1 MLSEGTVALFTS
13 ALVGGISGVGS
24 AHVALGLC
32 VGSAFGLCVALVQRS
47 RGDAAGILFRV
58 RRGILTIARGRKGS
72 IRIAEVP
79 IGDVL
84 DVRIENETLL
94 APIGNIVA
102 APSFGMDATH
112 GRRPAATVDEARIAV
127 VLRTRVEPIL
137 LTTNR
142 ISNIDA
148 TEWLKDIH
156 EFLRGCG
163 WRAAEKIEP
172 ATEPRTIL
180 LLRVDGTE
188 YTIRVKTRASAFVLE
203 ALRLEPGEKEATT
216 HEYVIEAEDLPTFTS
231 RLLEESD
238 DRERYEQLEEPDA
251 LIELV
256 RDVFVTPHGVAS
268 IGVLTEW
275 LDREGIAYGF
285 SRLP

>member
-1 MLSEGTVALFTS
+1 MA
-13 ALVGGISGVGS
+13 
-24 AHVALGLC
+24 
-32 VGSAFGLCVALVQRS
+32 QRC
-47 RGDAAGILFRV
+47 AGV
-58 RRGILTIARGRKGS
+58 RRPRVAR
-72 IRIAEVP
+72 
-79 IGDVL
+79 DVL

-203 ALRLEPGEKEATT
+203 ALRLDPGEKEATT
-216 HEYVIEAEDLPTFTS
+216 HEYVIEAED
-231 RLLEESD
+231 
-238 DRERYEQLEEPDA
+238 
-251 LIELV
+251 
-256 RDVFVTPHGVAS
+256 GVARS
-268 IGVLTEW
+268 RRHRLRVLPAAVTTAPRH
-275 LDREGIAYGF
+275 LGF
-285 SRLP
+285 VPRS